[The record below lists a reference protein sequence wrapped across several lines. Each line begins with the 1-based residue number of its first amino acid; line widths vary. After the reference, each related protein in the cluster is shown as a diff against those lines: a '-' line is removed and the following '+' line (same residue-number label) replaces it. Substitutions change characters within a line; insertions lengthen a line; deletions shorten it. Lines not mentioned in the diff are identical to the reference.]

1 MPFYVIKSRTLKIC
15 LAVIIVS
22 ILLAVS
28 IDGVSAAQVYFGYPN
43 RKVPVYYVQTEE
55 KRVAISF
62 DAAWGADKT
71 EEIMEILQE
80 YDCNATF
87 FLVGFWTDKGT
98 CDESIQ
104 DYLKQLHH
112 QKIFLFGTA
121 GFGGS
126 QDYFDSIL
134 KRVQTNIA
142 DDNQIVGQF
151 MCQGKMPMSVRQR
164 YEQMAQK
171 QPDRFLP
178 MIDNFDKALSHPN
191 EQDLQS
197 LIQQLD
203 MIS

>member
-1 MPFYVIKSRTLKIC
+1 MQYSIVFSSPTGNTEM
-15 LAVIIVS
+15 LAQAIQNH
-22 ILLAVS
+22 L
-28 IDGVSAAQVYFGYPN
+28 DGECCYYGKAAQAPL
-43 RKVPVYYVQTEE
+43 T
-55 KRVAISF
+55 
-62 DAAWGADKT
+62 ADY
-71 EEIMEILQE
+71 I
-80 YDCNATF
+80 F
-87 FLVGFWTDKGT
+87 VGFWTDKGT

-151 MCQGKMPMSVRQR
+151 MCQGKMPMNVRQR

-178 MIDNFDKALSHPN
+178 MIDNFDKALAHPN